1 VIRANASGRSS
12 GFDAG
17 IRDSLAPDCSGYA
30 FEAARQLIF
39 DGRNSPNGYT
49 EPLLHQERLHLKA
62 SL

>member
-1 VIRANASGRSS
+1 
-12 GFDAG
+12 
-17 IRDSLAPDCSGYA
+17 
-30 FEAARQLIF
+30 LIF